1 MIYYNNPMSLAP
13 AKLLQDGQLWVSGCT
28 VDALC
33 IGRHRDLELLEARNC
48 FEVYESLVLGRKK
61 MGTAFGYQ
69 TWLGNAWKYPMIY
82 GGL

>member
-1 MIYYNNPMSLAP
+1 
-13 AKLLQDGQLWVSGCT
+13 

-33 IGRHRDLELLEARNC
+33 IGRHGDLELLEGRNC
-48 FEVYESLVLGRKK
+48 FEVYESFVLGRKK

-69 TWLGNAWKYPMIY
+69 TWLGNTWKYPMIY